1 MELESNVGLTKTDQF
16 TCLEGL
22 QRAHEYNTTGSITLD
37 YCGKEKC
44 LPNHLFGPY
53 VRKDYVIHFII
64 DGKGTYFWKN
74 KKYDLKKGDAF
85 LIYPEEETI
94 YKADGK
100 EPWRYYWIGFHGY
113 RSEEFLDQMGFS
125 RNQPVIQVQNL
136 NQVERHIDRI
146 LLANKLTCANELVR
160 LSELLALFS
169 YIMEE
174 RPKVDTKKTEYPGEL
189 YVRYALEYMMNHYS
203 EKMKIDDL
211 ADIIG
216 ISRSYFTGIF
226 KKEVKMSPQ
235 EYLIN
240 LRLEKAAA
248 LLRSSEESVQTIA
261 QKSGYEDS
269 LSFSKVFKQKYGMSP
284 KMFRAEK
291 VELVL
296 HENKYNHVEKYP
308 L

>member
-44 LPNHLFGPY
+44 IANHVFGPY
-53 VRKDYVIHFII
+53 IRKDYVIHFIK
-64 DGKGTYFWKN
+64 DGKGSYLWKN
-74 KKYDLKKGDAF
+74 KKYELKKGQAF

-94 YKADGK
+94 YQADK
-100 EPWRYYWIGFHGY
+100 NNPWTYMWIGFHGY
-113 RSEEFLDQMGFS
+113 RAEEFLSNMGFS
-125 RNQPVIQVQNL
+125 RSQPVIELSNMEQIEEYMDQ
-136 NQVERHIDRI
+136 I
-146 LLANKLTCANELVR
+146 LSANKLTCVNELRR
-160 LSELLALFS
+160 LSKTLELFAFV
-169 YIMEE
+169 MEE
-174 RPKVDTKKTEYPGEL
+174 HPKMDEKKVTYPGEL
-189 YVRYALEYMMNHYS
+189 YVRYALEYMMNHYC

-235 EYLIN
+235 EYLMN
-240 LRLEKAAA
+240 LRLEKAAS
-248 LLRSSEESVQTIA
+248 LLHSSDESIQFVA
-261 QKSGYEDS
+261 QKVGYEDS

-284 KMFRAEK
+284 TAFREIK

-296 HENKYNHVEKYP
+296 HDQKYNEVKNYP